1 MFSNWL
7 LFNLAE
13 ANLSQRKF
21 AQLVNVSQETVS
33 RWITGRHYP
42 QLDRDWETF
51 LFSFVD
57 KAIQSIINFVCDCQS
72 QKYQYRKKTNAN
84 HNHNT

>member
-13 ANLSQRKF
+13 ASLTQKQF
-21 AQLVNVSQETVS
+21 AKLVNVNQETVS

-42 QLDRDWETF
+42 QAITERA
-51 LFSFVD
+51 FVRYSLSSYHT
-57 KAIQSIINFVCDCQS
+57 KPM
-72 QKYQYRKKTNAN
+72 TN
-84 HNHNT
+84 

>member
-7 LFNLAE
+7 LFNLAD

-42 QLDRDWETF
+42 Q
-51 LFSFVD
+51 
-57 KAIQSIINFVCDCQS
+57 AI
-72 QKYQYRKKTNAN
+72 YRARICKVFAELIDHKTYDQLMKELK
-84 HNHNT
+84 

>member
-13 ANLSQRKF
+13 ASLTQKQF
-21 AQLVNVSQETVS
+21 AKLVNVNQETVS

-42 QLDRDWETF
+42 Q
-51 LFSFVD
+51 
-57 KAIQSIINFVCDCQS
+57 AI
-72 QKYQYRKKTNAN
+72 YRARICKIFAELIPHKTYDQLMKELR
-84 HNHNT
+84 